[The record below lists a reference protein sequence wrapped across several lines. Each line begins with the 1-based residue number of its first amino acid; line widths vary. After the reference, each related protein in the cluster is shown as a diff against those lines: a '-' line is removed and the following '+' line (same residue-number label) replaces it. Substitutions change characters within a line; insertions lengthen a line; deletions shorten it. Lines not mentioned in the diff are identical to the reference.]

1 MRTFTSV
8 ELAEQEKHYRTNL
21 INSLSGFKSL
31 QLLGTKNQ
39 NGATNL
45 AVFNSVFHVGAN
57 PPYLGLVVRP
67 DGPEHDTLKNILSQ
81 ENYTL
86 NNVKEEFY
94 QQAHQ
99 TSARYVSG
107 ESEFKACG
115 FNEEY
120 IVDFPVPFVKESSIQ
135 IGLKLKEVI
144 PVKVNGTT
152 IVIGEIMLIRLDEK
166 YLLNDGIVD
175 LEAAGSITV
184 AGLDSYHR
192 TQKIGRLAYAKPDV
206 APKNLPFTVLFLV
219 IGLIVSRCYFIQPI
233 LISQIPING
242 FC

>member
-1 MRTFTSV
+1 MRIFTSK
-8 ELAEQEKHYRTNL
+8 ELIEQEKPYRTNF

-39 NGATNL
+39 DGVTNL
-45 AVFNSVFHVGAN
+45 AVFNSTFHVGAN

-67 DGPEHDTLKNILSQ
+67 DGPEHDTLKNILGQ
-81 ENYTL
+81 EHCTL
-86 NNVKEEFY
+86 NNVKEAFY

-107 ESEFKACG
+107 ESEFKACD
-115 FNEEY
+115 FEEEY
-120 IVDFPVPFVKESSIQ
+120 IAGFPVPFVKESSIQ

-144 PVKVNGTT
+144 PVKANGTT
-152 IVIGEIMLIRLDEK
+152 IVIGEIVLIRLDEK
-166 YLLNDGIVD
+166 YLLDDGMVN

-192 TQKIGRLAYAKPDV
+192 TQKIGRLAYAKPGIE
-206 APKNLPFTVLFLV
+206 PKKL
-219 IGLIVSRCYFIQPI
+219 
-233 LISQIPING
+233 
-242 FC
+242 

>member
-1 MRTFTSV
+1 MITFTSQ
-8 ELAEQEKHYRTNL
+8 EIAEQEKRYRTNF

-39 NGATNL
+39 DGVTNL
-45 AVFNSVFHVGAN
+45 AIFNSIFHLGAN

-67 DGPEHDTLKNILSQ
+67 DGPEHDTLKNILGQ
-81 ENYTL
+81 EHYTL

-107 ESEFKACG
+107 ESEFTACG
-115 FNEEY
+115 LKEEY
-120 IVDFPVPFVKESSIQ
+120 IADFPVPFVKESSIQ

-144 PVKVNGTT
+144 PVKANGTT
-152 IVIGEIMLIRLDEK
+152 IVIGEIVLIRLDEK
-166 YLLNDGIVD
+166 YLLNDGMVD

-192 TQKIGRLAYAKPDV
+192 TQKIGRLAYAKPGI
-206 APKNLPFTVLFLV
+206 APKEF
-219 IGLIVSRCYFIQPI
+219 
-233 LISQIPING
+233 
-242 FC
+242 

>member
-1 MRTFTSV
+1 MITFTSQ
-8 ELAEQEKHYRTNL
+8 EIAEQEKRYRTNF

-39 NGATNL
+39 DGVTNL
-45 AVFNSVFHVGAN
+45 AIFNSIFHLGAN

-67 DGPEHDTLKNILSQ
+67 DGPEHDTLKNILGQ
-81 ENYTL
+81 EHYTL

-107 ESEFKACG
+107 ESEFTACG
-115 FNEEY
+115 LKEEY
-120 IVDFPVPFVKESSIQ
+120 IADFPVPFVKESSIQ

-144 PVKVNGTT
+144 PVKANGTT
-152 IVIGEIMLIRLDEK
+152 IVIGEIVLIRLDEK
-166 YLLNDGIVD
+166 YLLNDGMVD

-192 TQKIGRLAYAKPDV
+192 TQKIGRLAYAKPGI
-206 APKNLPFTVLFLV
+206 AP
-219 IGLIVSRCYFIQPI
+219 
-233 LISQIPING
+233 
-242 FC
+242 